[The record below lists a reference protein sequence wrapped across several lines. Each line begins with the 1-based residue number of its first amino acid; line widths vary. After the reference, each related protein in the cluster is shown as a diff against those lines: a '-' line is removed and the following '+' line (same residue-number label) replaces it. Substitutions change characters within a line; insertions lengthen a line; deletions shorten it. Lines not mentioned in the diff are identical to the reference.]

1 MAEIKKNKTIL
12 FAEDD
17 EQIRWITSEILKS
30 EGYDVFDVENGELA
44 YNLVLKKKQEIDI
57 LLTDLHMPKMKG
69 LDLIEKVLAKM
80 PKMKILISSG
90 YISNVEEGIDIG
102 GKKIPVLIKPYTRSA
117 LLKKIINLG

>member
-90 YISNVEEGIDIG
+90 YISNVEEGIDIV